1 VSGHHERWVVLDIGE
16 TLVDET
22 RFWRMWAEELGISQL
37 EFMSVFGALVARGE
51 GYTQLPDYFSA
62 LDWADRREAVHA
74 RIGHLV
80 ATDLFPDALPALERL
95 RGSGYRVAVIG
106 NQPRRMGPELRAVGV
121 EAEVMAMSEE
131 MGVMKP
137 DPDFFRITLALL
149 SDPDPTAVAYV
160 GDRID
165 NDVVPASAAG
175 MRAVWLRRGPWG
187 IVPREEPVEA
197 DLIVHSLAELAE
209 RIGEAWA

>member
-1 VSGHHERWVVLDIGE
+1 MVLDIGE

-22 RFWRMWAEELGISQL
+22 RFWRMWAEALGISQL
-37 EFMSVFGALVARGE
+37 EFMSVFGAMVARGE
-51 GYTQLPDYFSA
+51 GYARLPDYFSA

-74 RIGHLV
+74 RIGELV

-131 MGVMKP
+131 MGAMKP
-137 DPDFFRITLALL
+137 DPAFFRRTLALL
-149 SDPDPTAVAYV
+149 DEPDPTAVAYV

-187 IVPREEPVEA
+187 IVPREEPAAA
-197 DLIVHSLAELAE
+197 DLVVSSLAELAE